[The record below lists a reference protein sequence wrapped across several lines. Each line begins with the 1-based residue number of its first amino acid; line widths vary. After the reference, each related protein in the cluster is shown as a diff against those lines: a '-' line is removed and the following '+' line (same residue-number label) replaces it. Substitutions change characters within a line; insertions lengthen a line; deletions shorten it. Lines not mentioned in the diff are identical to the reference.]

1 MRESS
6 APLRDSPLSRYLLAV
21 YVLLV
26 AYATLYPLAGWRDPG
41 GSAFAFLGAP
51 WPRYVT
57 AFDVAANFFG
67 YVPYGLLC
75 ALALRPRLP
84 PPAAALVALLSGNGA
99 FHRAGGRAELP
110 AGAHPVESR
119 LVANVA
125 GAACGAIAGAWLAPR
140 LLAGGPLSRL
150 RDAALTP
157 GPAADLALAL
167 LGLWLF
173 AQLNPATQLFGAGDL
188 RELIAAPAIP
198 GERHPPEL
206 FVTVEAAIASA
217 NLVAVAL
224 IASAVI
230 RPQAPVLRLIAG
242 LLVVALGV
250 KSLALAILM
259 RDEHALAWLTPGA
272 QQGLAAGAVIA
283 LLALRL
289 PRTARLVLAAMLLMA
304 ATVLVNL
311 APPNPYFAETLK
323 VWAQGHFL
331 NFNGLTRLV
340 SAAWPFAALGY
351 LVYPRHGDAPRAA
364 PVKSRPM
371 SYYERHVFFCCN
383 QREGDERPCC
393 NGKGAS
399 AMRDY
404 AKQRVKELGLAQ
416 EGKPAASCASTRPAA
431 WTAARKVPASSSIRR
446 RSGTPT
452 STAPTSTKSSRSTC
466 GTAASSSGCE
476 SNCVAPTRRELIAG
490 PAGKIECAVDEPESA
505 LFAWRGAGRASASA
519 ARRHAG
525 QQGRADAGARLR

>member
-1 MRESS
+1 MSARPRPHTARTRRTSPSLREPTP
-6 APLRDSPLSRYLLAV
+6 ARFLLAV

-26 AYATLYPLAGWRDPG
+26 VYATLYPLAGWRDPG

-75 ALALRPRLP
+75 ALVLRPRVP
-84 PPAAALVALLSGNGA
+84 PIAAALAALLSGMA
-99 FHRAGGRAELP
+99 LSVVLEAGQSFLP
-110 AGAHPVESR
+110 ARIPSNLDIA
-119 LVANVA
+119 ANVA
-125 GAACGAIAGAWLAPR
+125 GAACGGIAGAWFVAR
-140 LLAGGPLSRL
+140 LVAGGPLSRL

-173 AQLNPATQLFGAGDL
+173 AQLNPATQLFGAGDV
-188 RELIAAPAIP
+188 RELISAPSIP

-206 FVTVEAAIASA
+206 FVSVEAAIASA

-230 RPQAPVLRLIAG
+230 RPRAPVLRLMAG
-242 LLVVALGV
+242 LLAAALGV
-250 KSLALAILM
+250 KTLALAILM
-259 RDEHALAWLTPGA
+259 REEHALAWLTPGA
-272 QQGLAAGAVIA
+272 QQGLAAGIAVA
-283 LLALRL
+283 LLTLRL

-351 LVYPRHGDAPRAA
+351 LVYLAT
-364 PVKSRPM
+364 
-371 SYYERHVFFCCN
+371 
-383 QREGDERPCC
+383 
-393 NGKGAS
+393 
-399 AMRDY
+399 AMR
-404 AKQRVKELGLAQ
+404 
-416 EGKPAASCASTRPAA
+416 
-431 WTAARKVPASSSIRR
+431 
-446 RSGTPT
+446 
-452 STAPTSTKSSRSTC
+452 
-466 GTAASSSGCE
+466 
-476 SNCVAPTRRELIAG
+476 RE
-490 PAGKIECAVDEPESA
+490 P
-505 LFAWRGAGRASASA
+505 
-519 ARRHAG
+519 
-525 QQGRADAGARLR
+525 LR